1 MGLGDRGMAAGRAS
15 QPQPQPQHQEANVS
29 KVVVSEFVTVDGVIE
44 DPGGGEGFQHAGWAF
59 RFDRGPEGDQFKLD
73 EVTKADA
80 LLLGRVTYQEFAKA
94 WPSMTGAGAFADKM
108 NSMPKF
114 VVSAELDKAE
124 WNNSTVITGNVPEA
138 VAKLKQQ
145 PGGDI
150 LINGSARLV
159 QSLIAHDLID
169 EYRLMVFPVVL
180 GSGKRLFAD
189 GGTPTTLRLVQAT
202 PVGSDGVL
210 VLTYQP
216 ARDGT

>member
-1 MGLGDRGMAAGRAS
+1 LFS
-15 QPQPQPQHQEANVS
+15 NEQEANVS
-29 KVVVSEFVTVDGVIE
+29 KVAVSEFVTLDGVIE
-44 DPGGGEGFQHAGWAF
+44 DPGGAEGFQHAGWAF

-73 EVTKADA
+73 EVMKADA

-94 WPSMTGAGAFADKM
+94 WPSMTGAGPFADKM

-114 VVSAELDKAE
+114 VVSTELDTAE

-138 VAKLKQQ
+138 VAKLKQRQ
-145 PGGDI
+145 GGDI

-169 EYRLMVFPVVL
+169 EYRLMVFPIVL
-180 GSGKRLFAD
+180 GSGKRLFAN

-216 ARDGT
+216 AQDGT